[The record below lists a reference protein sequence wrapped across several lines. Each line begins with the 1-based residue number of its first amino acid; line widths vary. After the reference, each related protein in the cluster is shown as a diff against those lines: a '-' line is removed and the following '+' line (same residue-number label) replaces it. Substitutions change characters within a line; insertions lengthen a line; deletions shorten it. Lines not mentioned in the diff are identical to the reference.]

1 MILGWTRLEKIGN
14 KIYHKFYLE
23 NKMHDVNIL
32 QNLFLPLR
40 DSPEELNLYV
50 KGYNFRCLH
59 DGIEVLPTGEINFNT
74 YFNFFN
80 VYKYYLYTSMD
91 KLIINIEVK
100 YGKGFVYICSNTNN
114 YNKILFRSQISGSIC
129 MQLDKSVLTN
139 SSQIFIK
146 FIAIEK
152 TFISNISYGT
162 NISPSKPITL
172 AICITTYN
180 RPVQV
185 HSAYST
191 LRPLLNND
199 HHLFIINNGSKP
211 ISIASSAVTIIENK
225 NSGGTGGFMRGLHEA
240 LTMNQFTHCL
250 FMDDDA
256 NCHPESIIKS
266 LKFLE
271 ICRNPRES
279 VAGAMLYVGK
289 PNIQYEAGASI
300 DGFYP
305 NPRNIDLDLSLTENV
320 IHNDQVVPPDYGPW
334 WFFLFPI
341 SSKLRYSFPFFVRGD
356 DITFSLR
363 NDFRPVMMNGIC
375 SWQESFDVKISPTV
389 EYLAFRSFIMLS
401 LVYKDGFDRARVS
414 AHILHRLIKELFGL
428 RYEYNLALQESIK
441 DVLKGP
447 AFWEENVLM
456 EKRLQEIKR
465 LALPHETREHV
476 DGTWNGMIGKKGK
489 ILGLLTLG
497 GHLVPSFL
505 QRRTTL
511 SRGRQAAPYG
521 ALRSSRIAYFSPEN
535 STFEIFAR
543 NKALFFK
550 CLLSSCQHVIKFYL
564 AAPKSR
570 NAYRDS
576 LKKFE
581 SSEFWEAYFK

>member
-1 MILGWTRLEKIGN
+1 MR
-14 KIYHKFYLE
+14 
-23 NKMHDVNIL
+23 KMEELTIL
-32 QNLFLPLR
+32 QRLFLPR
-40 DSPEELNLYV
+40 GKNASERSLYATGD
-50 KGYNFRCLH
+50 KFIYTQG
-59 DGIEVLPTGEINFNT
+59 GIEVFPGGEIVFFT
-74 YFNFFN
+74 YFNAFN
-80 VYKYYLYTSMD
+80 IKKYLEHTF
-91 KLIINIEVK
+91 I
-100 YGKGFVYICSNTNN
+100 
-114 YNKILFRSQISGSIC
+114 NKILLDFGLSSGAGILTVLAHHRERTDILFEGAVSGATSLRFTRAELEGAELVYIKYSALERSSISHVNYST
-129 MQLDKSVLTN
+129 D
-139 SSQIFIK
+139 IFPVKKIH
-146 FIAIEK
+146 
-152 TFISNISYGT
+152 
-162 NISPSKPITL
+162 L
-172 AICITTYN
+172 AICVTTYN
-180 RPVQV
+180 RPEQIGIVLGAL
-185 HSAYST
+185 HPFLSRNKGS
-191 LRPLLNND
+191 
-199 HHLFIINNGSKP
+199 HLFIINNGTIP
-211 ISIASSAVTIIENK
+211 LSADSEHVTIVPNR
-225 NSGGTGGFMRGLHEA
+225 NTGGTGGFMRGLNEA
-240 LTMNQFTHCL
+240 LAAGNYTHCL

-256 NCHPESIIKS
+256 NCHPESIDKAI
-266 LKFLE
+266 KFLE
-271 ICRNPRES
+271 LCKNPRES
-279 VAGAMLYVGK
+279 VAGAMFYEGR
-289 PNIQYEAGASI
+289 PNIQYEAGATI
-300 DGFYP
+300 EGFYP
-305 NPRNIDLDLSLTENV
+305 TPRNIDLDLAETTNV
-320 IHNDQVVPPDYGPW
+320 ILNEQLSRPDYGPW
-334 WFFLFPI
+334 WFFIFPI
-341 SSKLRYSFPFFVRGD
+341 DAGLKYSFPFFVRGD

-401 LVYKDGFDRARVS
+401 MVYKDGFDRARVS

-476 DGTWNGMIGKKGK
+476 AGTWNGMIGKKGK

-521 ALRSSRIAYFSPEN
+521 ALRSSRIGYYSPET

-550 CLLSSCQHVIKFYL
+550 CLLSSCQQVIKFYL